1 MDFLE
6 LAKARCTSRGFTDE
20 KISKI
25 DLDRILSAGRV
36 APSACNRQPQRIIV
50 VQDPEN
56 LTKVQKA
63 YQTFGSQCVLVVCR
77 DTRNE
82 LIRPFDQKCSGDLD
96 IGIVCDHML
105 LAARELGIGSV
116 MVGLFDLNII
126 RREFGIPEYIEPTAL
141 LILGYPEK
149 GFLNPEHHSV
159 ERKPI
164 SQTVMYESCFMAK
177 FEFEYTEIDGLLYPN
192 IEIDGKAELDSLGKY
207 GRLRLKYLHEQ
218 KAGMYR
224 ELLLKGK
231 LAEHCAKLEKAAF
244 EIAEQIHTAYLK
256 THPMPEEDTMER
268 IRLSELAQEIADECV
283 IHDLICQ

>member
-1 MDFLE
+1 
-6 LAKARCTSRGFTDE
+6 
-20 KISKI
+20 
-25 DLDRILSAGRV
+25 
-36 APSACNRQPQRIIV
+36 
-50 VQDPEN
+50 
-56 LTKVQKA
+56 
-63 YQTFGSQCVLVVCR
+63 
-77 DTRNE
+77 
-82 LIRPFDQKCSGDLD
+82 
-96 IGIVCDHML
+96 
-105 LAARELGIGSV
+105 
-116 MVGLFDLNII
+116 
-126 RREFGIPEYIEPTAL
+126 
-141 LILGYPEK
+141 
-149 GFLNPEHHSV
+149 
-159 ERKPI
+159 
-164 SQTVMYESCFMAK
+164 MAK